1 MKRHFPLHIH
11 IAALFLLLILL
22 VGGLIGGV
30 GYKISTD
37 MLESAADVLTERISR
52 ETLGEMQRLVA
63 PAEMAVNLFGYSALA
78 EADTQARRMQRLG
91 LLREALGD
99 STALSSIS
107 FLCDG

>member
-1 MKRHFPLHIH
+1 
-11 IAALFLLLILL
+11 

-52 ETLGEMQRLVA
+52 ETLGEMQRL
-63 PAEMAVNLFGYSALA
+63 
-78 EADTQARRMQRLG
+78 G

>member
-37 MLESAADVLTERISR
+37 ML
-52 ETLGEMQRLVA
+52 
-63 PAEMAVNLFGYSALA
+63 
-78 EADTQARRMQRLG
+78 
-91 LLREALGD
+91 D